1 MYSKPA
7 WDHRKG
13 HALHTPSYGSL
24 LGLGRAWAWGLGI
37 WEPGNT
43 TGHEGSCSPLSPVPS
58 LPTPP
63 HCFPYPI
70 STLVARP
77 SHYPEIRRL
86 FPQAQIQTVPN
97 AGHWVHND
105 NPKDFMDAVTS
116 FLA

>member
-1 MYSKPA
+1 MQ
-7 WDHRKG
+7 
-13 HALHTPSYGSL
+13 PSL
-24 LGLGRAWAWGLGI
+24 
-37 WEPGNT
+37 
-43 TGHEGSCSPLSPVPS
+43 SCSLPPS
-58 LPTPP
+58 LPLPSP
-63 HCFPYPI
+63 HLSIVFLNPI